1 MFAVLGYRT
10 AAVLARV
17 LPAPVADG
25 LATVLARVA
34 FEWRVPART
43 ALEANL
49 ARLLPALP
57 AAERRRHARAAFA
70 SFARCFAAF
79 LRGPDRAASGR
90 VVGREHLE
98 RAAASGRGVIVLSA
112 HLGHWEG
119 GAALLAASTG
129 GAIHL
134 AARHHPDGPVAA
146 LFAARRA
153 AAGVRVLPDGALLPA
168 ASGLLRRGEWL
179 ALMAD
184 RGAARTGGA
193 SVCAWA
199 AALAQRTGALVLPAV
214 CVRDGDGVL
223 RLHVEA
229 PLEAAACREGAFRD
243 TMRRWLA
250 RWPDQWAAFEA
261 LPEGLA

>member
-25 LATVLARVA
+25 LATVLARLA
-34 FEWRVPART
+34 FELRLPARL

-49 ARLLPALP
+49 ARLLPGVGP
-57 AAERRRHARAAFA
+57 AARRRHARAAFA
-70 SFARCFAAF
+70 SFARSFAAF
-79 LRGPDRAASGR
+79 LRGPGAAAGQ
-90 VVGREHLE
+90 VVGREHLD

-119 GAALLAASTG
+119 GAALLAACTG
-129 GAIHL
+129 DGLHL
-134 AARHHPDGPVAA
+134 AARPQAHAPIEA

-153 AAGVRVLPDGALLPA
+153 AAGVRALGDGALLPA
-168 ASGLLRRGEWL
+168 ASGLLRRGGWL

-184 RGAARTGGA
+184 RGPARTGGA

-214 CVRDGDGVL
+214 CVRDPDGVV

-229 PLEAAACREGAFRD
+229 PLEPAACREGAFRD
-243 TMRRWLA
+243 TMRGWLA